1 MIVFLVSKS
10 MLWCNHSFEQMC
22 LFIWTGFSGEQCGP
36 WASCFFLR
44 KKNLCKRTLYCHEVS
59 KIPHHFTNQEFFFQ
73 VVKNFVIFL
82 KKLNLEFLCKHK
94 GWVLKI
100 KSNKVFQTIKSSM
113 TIWYKNQIFTLKVLM
128 ADPAIFTQKMQNPV
142 LESRH

>member
-1 MIVFLVSKS
+1 MIVFFLSIIIAINKCVYLFELVSQVS
-10 MLWCNHSFEQMC
+10 NVAH
-22 LFIWTGFSGEQCGP
+22 GP
-36 WASCFFLR
+36 LVGFFLR

-100 KSNKVFQTIKSSM
+100 KSSKVFQTIKSSM
-113 TIWYKNQIFTLKVLM
+113 TIWYKRPDIYFKSSNGGSNNFDAKDAKPST
-128 ADPAIFTQKMQNPV
+128 
-142 LESRH
+142 

>member
-1 MIVFLVSKS
+1 
-10 MLWCNHSFEQMC
+10 MC
-22 LFIWTGFSGEQCGP
+22 LFIRTGFSGERCGP
-36 WASCFFLR
+36 WASCCLVFFLR
-44 KKNLCKRTLYCHEVS
+44 KKNLCKRTLYCYEVS

-100 KSNKVFQTIKSSM
+100 KSSKVFQTIKSSM
-113 TIWYKNQIFTLKVLM
+113 TIWYKRPNIYFKSSNGGSSNFDAKDAKPST
-128 ADPAIFTQKMQNPV
+128 
-142 LESRH
+142 

>member
-1 MIVFLVSKS
+1 MMIVFFLSIIIAMNKCVYLFELVSQVS
-10 MLWCNHSFEQMC
+10 NVAH
-22 LFIWTGFSGEQCGP
+22 GP
-36 WASCFFLR
+36 HVGFFLR

-82 KKLNLEFLCKHK
+82 KKLNLEFLCEHK

-100 KSNKVFQTIKSSM
+100 ISSKFFQTIKSSM
-113 TIWYKNQIFTLKVLM
+113 TIWYKIPNIYFKSSNGGSSNFYANDAKPRT
-128 ADPAIFTQKMQNPV
+128 
-142 LESRH
+142 